1 MNEEEIRA
9 GLDEHNL
16 QLFAYIEDTIPVKF
30 TMWDRDYY
38 ECHVHKDNG
47 MLVEAE
53 IKCKEPI
60 CQAKIAHELLHAKI
74 SVDLGDIGIMFSIE
88 NRNAFFDAMMSDESA
103 SIINNACEHVISFP
117 EYIEMGYDEKEF
129 FEEAPDIE
137 ARLEELDRL
146 YNHGLKVDGHYDSK
160 KVFSY
165 LSLLLSFLFYPNEK
179 TFAREV
185 KKLRK
190 INVQLFVIFN
200 KLRLDCKD
208 LDIIPENR
216 EFIQDAYLQFATS
229 INKWFEVAFKGA
241 VIVKTED
248 GTV

>member
-9 GLDEHNL
+9 GLDEHNQ
-16 QLFAYIEDTIPVKF
+16 QLVAYIEEIIPVKF
-30 TMWDRDYY
+30 TLWDRDYY
-38 ECHVHKDNG
+38 ECHVHKNNG
-47 MLVEAE
+47 ILVEAE

-74 SVDLGDIGIMFSIE
+74 SVDLGDIGIMFTVE
-88 NRNAFFDAMMSDESA
+88 NRNAFFDAMMADESA
-103 SIINNACEHVISFP
+103 SKINNACEHLMSFP

-129 FEEAPDIE
+129 FEEAADLE
-137 ARLEELDRL
+137 ARLVELDYL
-146 YNHGLKVDGHYDSK
+146 YNHGLKTDGHFESK

-165 LSLLLSFLFYPNEK
+165 LSLLFSFLFYPNEK

-190 INVQLFVIFN
+190 INVPLFVILN
-200 KLRLDCKD
+200 KLRFDCKD
-208 LDIIPENR
+208 LDINPENR
-216 EFIQDAYLQFATS
+216 GFIQEAYWKYAKS